1 MLWHV
6 ERYKEEGKKAKEK
19 KGKEGWIYIGK
30 GKLKRR
36 EKRGEERGRESRR
49 EGKGIHGYKGKAEI
63 KDGWIDFSKG
73 LVEKKREKNRNL
85 KERRIDKK
93 KTIDIY

>member
-30 GKLKRR
+30 SIVKKKR
-36 EKRGEERGRESRR
+36 EKRRRETEREQKRGRGYDR
-49 EGKGIHGYKGKAEI
+49 YKGEAEI
-63 KDGWIDFSKG
+63 KDGWIDFGKG
-73 LVEKKREKNRNL
+73 LVEKKG
-85 KERRIDKK
+85 
-93 KTIDIY
+93 KTLDGGMNE

>member
-1 MLWHV
+1 MWRDIKKK
-6 ERYKEEGKKAKEK
+6 ERKQKKKRERKVKKILEK
-19 KGKEGWIYIGK
+19 VQV
-30 GKLKRR
+30 KRR

-49 EGKGIHGYKGKAEI
+49 ERKGIHGYKGEAEI